1 MRLKLIFTSF
11 FIFIFLVL
19 FNSNFVFAESVV
31 DKSNEYN
38 GLAYKK
44 AILKEGVEPPY
55 SLNNEINEDIDPAT
69 GTINLKQTD
78 INLKGRNGLDFSLSR
93 YYSQNNSALFE
104 PYVTSSANYATHYQ
118 FIGYYVDV
126 TKKVFKCVNGIV
138 LDSTSSQELHGY
150 YDTYSEAQAFS
161 SYVNSLPR
169 IYGADYY
176 DPQHES
182 YVYDVTEYS
191 ASGPLEDYDTYRYIK
206 DYTYNNNIGNST
218 SNDKYSDLGSG
229 WSFDLPYIETVGGYE
244 YLNYGSAGAWQI
256 DFGSSGGQSHLKN
269 YPLIDMKLNNDN
281 QSYYNGQAYSNYVL
295 EHKDGKKTFFGSD
308 GRLLGI
314 KDRFNNEIKFQHDTS
329 RTGCP
334 IINKII
340 DSVGREINISYSASQ
355 VLVTVNDMTDATKNK
370 TITYNKIAIPGYSN
384 KYKLDNF
391 IDPMNRVTRYEYTVK
406 AANVNLSNKNISGG
420 VTNQFACL
428 TKIVS
433 PTSGESI
440 YNYSKI
446 IKNCGNDGVMESYKL
461 YERYDSKNDGVKYN
475 YKKFNYLYGSTGEFD
490 GYPSY
495 NSEASIP
502 SSYTFKTQ
510 VLDGLNNSEIY
521 TYDKKL
527 LPINI
532 LVEGIDH
539 KNETINEY
547 DSTTKLLVKNIYKIF
562 NKATGKSMQ
571 KIENY
576 EYSSD
581 GYRDMIGYWD
591 SQATRDSNN
600 IPIDNV
606 HKVTFTY
613 EPMYHYPLT
622 KTFNKD
628 SLTVITEEYIPTSDK
643 KAVQWKKTKEN
654 GILKSQT
661 WYDYDIYGNITEEK
675 RYLEDWSSSISTKFD
690 YSDNNSSRNGKFN
703 GAYLTRK
710 WVDNV
715 KNIDEVVNNSPGI
728 SIDEVFRYDWYGNLV
743 EKKDRM
749 GYLTKYGID
758 KLGRVIKET
767 HPDQTFKTWVYTT
780 NSNENSVTITDE
792 NNIKIKHLFD
802 KFGNVE
808 KELDIT
814 SGQYL
819 NQYTYDNQLRLKTE
833 SNLNT
838 STSYRTITYNY
849 YNDSRLSEKITTD
862 QENTIVSKES
872 YTYDDAFDNGN
883 YLKET
888 KTILGDINSPSM
900 IENTY
905 IDKMGRLRKQGR
917 VHKVQGTDKEYIDS
931 YEYDFVGNKI
941 SEKTARAYDEAAT
954 YPSCEYTTKYDYD
967 YAGNVIKTTNA
978 DGTFATAKYDALGR
992 LKSTADFKSNLTS
1005 PEAYSTTYVYDNL
1018 GRLIQETIPFEKAD
1032 TTGKVY
1038 YTVKK
1043 HYYDRNGNIISE
1055 MVSNSKPDVALTFSK
1070 VDYEYNGRNMLTKV
1084 ITYNKG
1090 NPENYTQYYYDNSGN
1105 KLRMYTGLNKPLN
1118 ITGLDIVAT
1127 TGDTEYSTTKYE
1139 YDRFGK
1145 LIKMIEPT
1153 EKTESY
1159 MYDLNGNLLNKI
1171 DKNGSNINMTYDA
1184 MGRLINNTVTNTE
1197 NPESNNT
1204 YAYTY
1209 TLTGNR
1215 KTMSSGG
1222 VDTTYYYD
1230 DLGRLTKEEASNG
1243 TLKEYTYDVAN
1254 NKKSLVVKVNGVT
1267 RTNTSYSYDKMNRL
1281 NQVFENGS
1289 LIATYTYDT
1298 NGNRDTL
1305 TTANGNVSAYK
1316 YNIANKLKLITNKKG
1331 TTVLSRYEYSHL
1343 LDGNQAAKTDN
1354 NGKLTSYIYDGLGR
1368 LTSEAPGGE
1377 PTISYTYDDSNN
1389 RSSMTVSGSSIT
1401 TYAYDKAN
1409 RLQAETKAEGQSS
1422 QITRYNYDDNG
1433 NTICK
1438 TVEVLSPV
1446 TEDQNTSISL
1456 SDKNSDVTL
1465 YEYDGFNQLTKTT
1478 TGDATVT
1485 YTYNGDGLRTSKAVN
1500 GNTTRH
1506 IWDGDQIA
1514 LELNNAGTVTNKYVR
1529 GINLIYSEDG
1539 AGANKRYFQYNG
1551 HGDTTQLTDTSGN
1564 VVKSYDYD
1572 SFGNEKNPDA
1582 NDTNVFRY
1590 CGEYFDKETGTIYLR
1605 ARYYDP
1611 GIGRFITEDT
1621 YPGEAN
1627 DPLSLNLYVYVG
1639 NNPVNFFDPDGH
1651 DAILITNSES
1661 AFKQGHT
1668 SAVYQDSKGD
1678 WYYTYWGDKA
1688 SAVIRIPDK
1697 YIVSQS
1703 QYGNVTTTFTADSM
1717 TSLDNFNGALNRF
1730 LSDNGY
1736 GGIVSDYTSATY
1748 VMGDF
1753 TASLDAAYDDV
1764 DTAFNN
1770 KKSSGTLYNHDDGS
1784 AVYQGKNGAYNV
1796 LTNNCLQRTVSSF
1809 GKGTM
1814 ADGTSVATYLRDKG
1828 YTGYGISGVRPNSAA
1843 VKFRQIFK
1851 NSSFTKAGAIYE
1863 INGLY
1868 MQFKAG

>member
-1 MRLKLIFTSF
+1 MKLKTIIISIFSF
-11 FIFIFLVL
+11 MFIILSG
-19 FNSNFVFAESVV
+19 FNSVFAEEIK
-31 DKSNEYN
+31 DKSGEYN
-38 GLAYKK
+38 GLGYARS
-44 AILKEGVEPPY
+44 ILKEGITPPY
-55 SLNNEINEDIDPAT
+55 SISNAYDEDIDTST
-69 GTINLKQTD
+69 GAITLKQTD
-78 INLKGRNGLDFSLSR
+78 ISLKGRNGLDFSLTR
-93 YYSQNNSALFE
+93 YYTQNNSALYE
-104 PYVTSSANYATHYQ
+104 PYATSSAIYGNVLA
-118 FIGYYVDV
+118 GYCVDTKV
-126 TKKVFKCVNGIV
+126 TVYTCVNGIV
-138 LDSTSSQELHGY
+138 V
-150 YDTYSEAQAFS
+150 S
-161 SYVNSLPR
+161 SYVAYSDTYIANSYSDAQNISSNINSIPDE
-169 IYGADYY
+169 YGSEYY
-176 DPQHES
+176 STRHQA
-182 YVYDVTEYS
+182 YVYDVTSYS
-191 ASGPLEDYDTYRYIK
+191 AGSPYAYYVQACTGYSYS
-206 DYTYNNNIGNST
+206 NNLNNVT
-218 SNDKYSDLGSG
+218 SNEKYSSLGAG
-229 WSFDLPYIETVGGYE
+229 WAFDLPYIENMSGYL
-244 YLNYGSAGAWQI
+244 YLNYGSAGTWQI
-256 DFGSSGGQSHLKN
+256 DFGSSTGQSHLKN
-269 YPLIDMKLNNDN
+269 YPLIDMKLNKDN
-281 QSYYNGQAYSNYVL
+281 QTYSNGQASSYYVL
-295 EHKDGKKTFFGSD
+295 EQKDGRKTYFGND

-314 KDRFNNEIKFQHDTS
+314 KDRYNNEIKFQHDTS
-329 RTGCP
+329 ATGCP
-334 IINKII
+334 IVNKII
-340 DSVGREINISYSASQ
+340 DSVGREINISYTKSQ
-355 VLVTVNDMTDATKNK
+355 VLVTVNDAINSANNRTVK
-370 TITYNKIAIPGYSN
+370 YNKSAISGYSN
-384 KYKLDNF
+384 DYVLDNV
-391 IDPMNRVTRYEYTVK
+391 IDPLDRQTTYSYTINSAK
-406 AANVNLSNKNISGG
+406 VNLLYKSISSGI
-420 VTNQFACL
+420 TNQFACL
-428 TKIVS
+428 TKVIS
-433 PTSGESI
+433 PTAGETC
-440 YNYSKI
+440 YAYSKI
-446 IKNCGNDGVMESYKL
+446 TKNCGTDGVMETYKL
-461 YERYDSKNDGVKYN
+461 SERFDSKNDGVKYN

-576 EYSSD
+576 VYSSD

-690 YSDNNSSRNGKFN
+690 YSDNNSSRNGKFD

-728 SIDEVFRYDWYGNLV
+728 SIDEVFRYDWCGNLV

-792 NNIKIKHLFD
+792 NNNKIKHLFD

-862 QENTIVSKES
+862 QDNTIISKES
-872 YTYDDAFDNGN
+872 YTYDEAFDNGN
-883 YLKET
+883 YLKKT

-917 VHKVQGTDKEYIDS
+917 VHKVQGIDKEYIDS

-941 SEKTARAYDEAAT
+941 SEKTARAYDETAT

-1032 TTGKVY
+1032 TTGIVY

-1055 MVSNSKPDVALTFSK
+1055 MVSNSKPGIALTFSK
-1070 VDYEYNGRNMLTKV
+1070 VGYEYNGRNMLTKV
-1084 ITYNKG
+1084 ITYNNG

-1139 YDRFGK
+1139 YDRLGK
-1145 LIKMIEPT
+1145 LVKMTDPN
-1153 EKTESY
+1153 EKTERY
-1159 MYDLNGNLLNKI
+1159 TYDLNGNMLNKI
-1171 DKNGSNINMTYDA
+1171 DKNGSNINTTYDA
-1184 MGRLINNTVTNTE
+1184 IGRLINNTVNNTE

-1230 DLGRLTKEEASNG
+1230 DLGRLTKEAASNG
-1243 TLKEYTYDVAN
+1243 TLKEYTYDAAN
-1254 NKKSLVVKVNGVT
+1254 NRKSLVLKVNGVT
-1267 RTNTSYSYDKMNRL
+1267 RTNTSYLYDKMNRL
-1281 NQVFENGS
+1281 YQVFENGA

-1331 TTVLSRYEYSHL
+1331 TTVLSSYDYSYL

-1389 RSSMTVSGSSIT
+1389 RSSMTVSGSYVT

-1409 RLQAETKAEGQSS
+1409 RLQAETKSEGQAS

-1438 TVEVLSPV
+1438 TTEILSPV
-1446 TEDQNTSISL
+1446 TDGQNTSISL
-1456 SDKNSDVTL
+1456 SDRTSDVTL

-1485 YTYNGDGLRTSKAVN
+1485 YTYNGDGLRTSKTVN
-1500 GNTTRH
+1500 GNTISH

-1514 LELNNAGTVTNKYVR
+1514 LELDGAGAVANKYVR

-1539 AGANKRYFQYNG
+1539 AGANKRYSLFNG
-1551 HGDTTQLTDTSGN
+1551 HGDVTGLTDATGN
-1564 VVKSYDYD
+1564 VIKSYEYD
-1572 SFGNEKNPDA
+1572 AFGVEKNPDP

-1611 GIGRFITEDT
+1611 GIGRFITEDS
-1621 YPGEAN
+1621 YWGKDN
-1627 DPLSLNLYVYVG
+1627 DPLSLNLYTYCG
-1639 NNPVNFFDPDGH
+1639 NNPIYYFDPSGH
-1651 DAILITNSES
+1651 EVTYADKTAVRQGWITEVDYAKLGSNSYAYAHANGNNFIKNAAHRSSVEIRR
-1661 AFKQGHT
+1661 KYDPDYVDNYDYTHGGT
-1668 SAVYQDSKGD
+1668 YDENTD
-1678 WYYTYWGDKA
+1678 WYAISFKTVNENWDYIVIAFSGSGSMGRYKSPVVKGTPKTQTPNTNVGNYLSAKA
-1688 SAVIRIPDK
+1688 PNQVTPGTRVLEGQYVDDLGRVQPWKAYYDMYGRLVGRTDYNAGNKAAGIPDTH
-1697 YIVSQS
+1697 YH
-1703 QYGNVTTTFTADSM
+1703 
-1717 TSLDNFNGALNRF
+1717 
-1730 LSDNGY
+1730 
-1736 GGIVSDYTSATY
+1736 TY
-1748 VMGDF
+1748 EWGPGK
-1753 TASLDAAYDDV
+1753 TPYE
-1764 DTAFNN
+1764 
-1770 KKSSGTLYNHDDGS
+1770 SGSHI
-1784 AVYQGKNGAYNV
+1784 
-1796 LTNNCLQRTVSSF
+1796 
-1809 GKGTM
+1809 KGE
-1814 ADGTSVATYLRDKG
+1814 YK
-1828 YTGYGISGVRPNSAA
+1828 P
-1843 VKFRQIFK
+1843 
-1851 NSSFTKAGAIYE
+1851 
-1863 INGLY
+1863 
-1868 MQFKAG
+1868 